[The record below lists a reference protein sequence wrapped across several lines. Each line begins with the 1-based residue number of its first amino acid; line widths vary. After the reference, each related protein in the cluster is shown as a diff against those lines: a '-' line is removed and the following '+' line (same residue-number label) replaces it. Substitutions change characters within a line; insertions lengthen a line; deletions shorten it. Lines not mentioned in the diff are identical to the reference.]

1 MCPSQ
6 GHWPAGELTPPPFSA
21 SCTGKRLA
29 ASEKLGLLNDVGIV
43 VIGRNEGERLAACLR
58 SIGRVAHCVYVD
70 SGSTDGSLELAR
82 SLGVDAIPLV
92 CPPKFS
98 AARAR
103 NTGAHHLRQE
113 LPDIRFVQ
121 MIDGDC
127 VLDHGWLD
135 RARTHLLQH
144 QDRAAVF
151 GRRRER
157 FPEASPY
164 NRMCDEEWAVQPG
177 LVSSCGGD
185 VMFRAAAF
193 EEVGG
198 FNNELVAGEEPEL
211 CYRLRRKGWTIECI
225 DAAMTVHDVALYSFG
240 GWWTRARRAG
250 FAFAE
255 LMARYGQSADG
266 HWVQLVTRAAVW
278 SAIMLLALVGLV
290 LGGLGGIT
298 WLALAGAL
306 LLLLVI
312 AKTASMAWRL
322 RAGRSGLRWALTFST
337 LLMISKLAQ
346 FQGVLQSVR
355 GRLRGSS
362 SQLIEYKSAA

>member
-1 MCPSQ
+1 ML
-6 GHWPAGELTPPPFSA
+6 E
-21 SCTGKRLA
+21 
-29 ASEKLGLLNDVGIV
+29 DVGIV

-58 SIGRVAHCVYVD
+58 SIGGSARCVYVD
-70 SGSTDGSLELAR
+70 SGSTDGSLDLAR

-92 CPPKFS
+92 SPPKFS

-103 NTGAHHLRQE
+103 NTGARHLRQKSPE
-113 LPDIRFVQ
+113 IRFVQ

-127 VLDHGWLD
+127 VLDGGWLD
-135 RARTHLLQH
+135 RARAHLLRH
-144 QDRAAVF
+144 PDRAAVF

-164 NRMCDEEWAVQPG
+164 NRMCDEEWAVPPG

-193 EEVGG
+193 DEVGG
-198 FNNELVAGEEPEL
+198 FNDELVAGEEPEL

-225 DAAMTVHDVALYSFG
+225 DAPMTVHDVALHGFG

-255 LMARYGQSADG
+255 LMARYGRSADA
-266 HWVQLVTRAAVW
+266 HWVQLVTRAGVW
-278 SAIMLLALVGLV
+278 SAIMLLGLIALAI
-290 LGGLGGIT
+290 GGLGGFVWIAT
-298 WLALAGAL
+298 LGAL
-306 LLLLVI
+306 LLLLVA
-312 AKTASMAWRL
+312 AKVASMAWRL
-322 RAGRSGLRWALTFST
+322 RDGRAGLRWPLIFST
-337 LLMISKLAQ
+337 LLMVSKLAQ
-346 FQGVLQSVR
+346 FQGVLQSIG
-355 GRLRGSS
+355 GRLRGRS